1 MNVLSN
7 KNNIP
12 AIWQHLIYTHR
23 YIYTVICTLL
33 YALCY
38 MHFVICTSLY
48 TNRWYI
54 DINYHV
60 PSIIKLYMHLCKKYN
75 TYSSS
80 SSVSS
85 SEVFSA
91 SDDSVPSVVS
101 SLEFSVDSPPVSSD
115 DCSFDSSAGFDSST
129 VCSNMMFLLPPL

>member
-1 MNVLSN
+1 MATSD
-7 KNNIP
+7 I
-12 AIWQHLIYTHR
+12 HTHIYIHC
-23 YIYTVICTLL
+23 YMHFVICTSLYTLL
-33 YALCY
+33 YALRY

-91 SDDSVPSVVS
+91 SDDSVSSVVS

>member
-12 AIWQHLIYTHR
+12 AIWQHLIYTHI
-23 YIYTVICTLL
+23 YIHCYIH
-33 YALCY
+33 CY

-91 SDDSVPSVVS
+91 SDDSVSSVVS